1 MPKSILVVDDSTAF
15 RYALRKMLDTVK
27 DLKVCGEAVD
37 GLEAVEMAS
46 LLSPDL
52 IVMDF
57 AMPRANGIEAARR
70 IKRNA
75 RDTPII
81 LYTLH
86 KDALSRLKTDLK
98 DISSV
103 VEKGFTTDLLV
114 AEIQRL
120 LRAHPTGNGNASPT
134 LQD

>member
-1 MPKSILVVDDSTAF
+1 MPKSILVVDDSAAF

-57 AMPRANGIEAARR
+57 AMPRTNGIEAARR

-120 LRAHPTGNGNASPT
+120 LNAHPTGNGNASPT